1 MIRVCRCQVSSP
13 PPLPTLL
20 ISMVGF
26 SLLFRDTTKSHYAC
40 HGLHAMHRLQEEREE
55 RSKTSSLIISK
66 LMQEVDV
73 LVSASVC
80 SPRICLKCTFVEQAE
95 FLAHV
100 HTGDGADPKHHRPGV
115 WRSPMQSHQS
125 RLVLRGQAPRHLH
138 DCSRRRVTR

>member
-80 SPRICLKCTFVEQAE
+80 SPRICLKCTFVERAE
-95 FLAHV
+95 FLARV
-100 HTGDGADPKHHRPGV
+100 QTGDGADRKHHR
-115 WRSPMQSHQS
+115 RSPTQSQQS